1 MATRRWMSL
10 SAAAALLLAAAFAL
24 PAAAVPTRVMV
35 RAVSRDAKILH
46 DGVGGARI
54 TLRDAATG
62 EILARGVQTGKSGS
76 TETIMTEPRR
86 RGEDVYDT
94 AGAAGFLA
102 VIDLDQ
108 PTLVE
113 VTAEG
118 PLDTPQSI
126 YRASKSLLLLPG
138 RDVLGDGVLLEI
150 HGFRVRFLEAEEK
163 GPTMAG
169 EPIPVRVLLTMT

>member
-1 MATRRWMSL
+1 MATTRCMSL
-10 SAAAALLLAAAFAL
+10 GTAAALLLAAAFAL
-24 PAAAVPTRVMV
+24 PAAAVPTKVMV

-62 EILARGVQTGKSGS
+62 EILAEGIQTGKSGS
-76 TETIMTEPRR
+76 TETIMTEPRK

-94 AGAAGFLA
+94 PGAAGFLA
-102 VIDLDQ
+102 VVDLEA

-113 VTAEG
+113 ATAEG
-118 PLDTPQSI
+118 PLDTPQST
-126 YRASKSLLLLPG
+126 YRASKTLLLLPG

-150 HGFRVRFLEAEEK
+150 HGFRVRFLEPGEA
-163 GPTMAG
+163 PATAG